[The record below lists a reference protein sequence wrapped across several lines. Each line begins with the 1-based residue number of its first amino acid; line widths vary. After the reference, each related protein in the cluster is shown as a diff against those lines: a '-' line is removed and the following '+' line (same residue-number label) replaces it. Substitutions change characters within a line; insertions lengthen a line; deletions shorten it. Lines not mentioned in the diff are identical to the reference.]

1 MRYGRVM
8 HNARIRRV
16 RFRVRVSGFGI
27 RVSGFR
33 VLGFGSG
40 FGFRVSGLVRR
51 KGKVGWF
58 IAARGGVQGSG
69 FRVQGSGSRAQV
81 SRFRGGVQSIPV
93 RQSCEGG
100 ACADFD
106 VGPLQGYLA
115 HKKAHPP
122 QDHHRALGTAL
133 L

>member
-1 MRYGRVM
+1 MYCRSWR
-8 HNARIRRV
+8 
-16 RFRVRVSGFGI
+16 
-27 RVSGFR
+27 
-33 VLGFGSG
+33 
-40 FGFRVSGLVRR
+40 
-51 KGKVGWF
+51 
-58 IAARGGVQGSG
+58 GSG
-69 FRVQGSGSRAQV
+69 FRVQGSRFRVQGSV
-81 SRFRGGVQSIPV
+81 SRFRGVVQSIPV